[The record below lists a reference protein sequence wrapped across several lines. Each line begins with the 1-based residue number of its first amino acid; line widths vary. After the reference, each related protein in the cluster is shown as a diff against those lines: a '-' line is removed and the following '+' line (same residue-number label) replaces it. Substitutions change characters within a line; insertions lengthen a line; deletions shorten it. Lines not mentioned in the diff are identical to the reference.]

1 MKNSLFIT
9 GTDTGIGKTTGALL
23 LLKALRDKLPTT
35 HITYYKPVQTGIGL
49 GTDSDY
55 ISKNLGNDINVAL
68 ESYRFPEPISP
79 NRAADIHNCSISMD
93 TIEQDYKNIDS
104 DICILEGAGG
114 LQVPLGKKL
123 RISSIPKRLKVPI
136 IVVASTRLGTI
147 NHTLLTVDSAQ
158 RSGLTVKGIVLSG
171 EKDPGLKELLEEQS
185 GISVVGEI
193 PWFGKEDRDSILKRA
208 SSFFQE
214 SFIDSLAEDCIWYPF
229 TQHKLRSENLR
240 VARGKG
246 AWLHLEN
253 GQKIFDAISSW
264 WVNIHGHGNR
274 DIAKAVGKQAEE
286 LEHVILAGLSH
297 EPAEALASGLIDLTT
312 KCGGNFSK
320 VFYSDNGSTAVEVAL
335 KMSCQ
340 YHQNRGDMRH
350 RFLSL
355 KGAYHGDTVGAM
367 SVSEPD
373 GFHKNF
379 AHLLFPT
386 DFVPPG
392 DRDALGELE
401 QNHPEQYAAFIVE
414 PIVQGAGG
422 MNFYESSY
430 LQLLKSFC
438 YRHGIL
444 LIFDEV
450 FTGFGR
456 LEQLFAFQQASVVP
470 DILCV
475 SKGITGGFLPM
486 GATLATREIYEAF
499 LSEKIEMAFLHG
511 HSYTGNP
518 IAASASL
525 ASMKILQ
532 SDECHRARV
541 LIGETTR
548 KRIHKL
554 SQRKGIV
561 NARFMGTIGA
571 FNLEKMGGYF
581 DSDFSYRFFKRA
593 VEKGVLL
600 RPLGNVIYTL
610 PPYCSTVA
618 DINYVYDTIEQLVEE
633 FTNG

>member
-1 MKNSLFIT
+1 MKRSLFIT
-9 GTDTGIGKTTGALL
+9 GTDTEVGKTTCALL
-23 LLKALRDKLPTT
+23 LLKALRDKFPTT
-35 HITYYKPVQTGIGL
+35 DVVYYKPVQTGTEL
-49 GTDSDY
+49 GTDSDF
-55 ISKNLGNDINVAL
+55 ISQYLGDEINVAR
-68 ESYRFPEPISP
+68 ESYQFPEPISP
-79 NRAADIHNCSISMD
+79 NRAADIHNCSIDMD
-93 TIEQDYKNIDS
+93 TIEQDYKNIGNG
-104 DICILEGAGG
+104 ICILEGAGG
-114 LQVPLGKKL
+114 LQVPLSRKL
-123 RISSIPKRLKVPI
+123 RISSIPERLKIPI
-136 IVVASTRLGTI
+136 VVVASTKLGTI
-147 NHTLLTVDSAQ
+147 NHTLLTVYSAK
-158 RSGLTVKGIVLSG
+158 RAGLSIKGIVISG
-171 EKDPGLKELLEEQS
+171 KKDPGLKELLEEQS
-185 GISVVGEI
+185 GIPVVGEI
-193 PWFGKEDRDSILKRA
+193 PWFTREDMGSVLKRA
-208 SSFFQE
+208 GSFFQE
-214 SFIDSLAEDCIWYPF
+214 SFINSLGEDCIWYPF
-229 TQHKLRSENLR
+229 TQHKLRSENSR
-240 VARGKG
+240 VVRGKG
-246 AWLHLEN
+246 AWLYLEN

-264 WVNIHGHGNR
+264 WVNIHGHGNK
-274 DIAKAVGKQAEE
+274 DIAGVVGKQAEE
-286 LEHVILAGLSH
+286 LEHVILAGLCH
-297 EPAEALASGLIDLTT
+297 EPAQALASGLIDLTT

-320 VFYSDNGSTAVEVAL
+320 VFFSDNGSTSVEVAL

-340 YHQNRGDMRH
+340 YHQNRGNERR

-367 SVSEPD
+367 SVSEPA

-386 DFVPPG
+386 DFVSPG

-401 QNHPEQYAAFIVE
+401 QNRPEQYAAFIVE
-414 PIVQGAGG
+414 PMVQGAGG
-422 MNFYESSY
+422 MNFYEASY
-430 LQLLKSFC
+430 LKLLKSFC
-438 YRHGIL
+438 RRHGIL

-456 LEQLFAFQQASVVP
+456 LEQLFAFQQASVIP
-470 DILCV
+470 DVLCV

-518 IAASASL
+518 IAAAASL

-532 SDECHRARV
+532 SNECHRARI

-548 KRIHKL
+548 KRIHEL

-561 NARFMGTIGA
+561 NARSMGTIGA

-618 DINYVYDTIEQLVEE
+618 EINYVYDTIEQLVEE